1 MNNKSTLTYQVG
13 GSLPVDALSYVY
25 RQADE
30 EFYQAL
36 KAGEYCYVLNCRQMG
51 KSSLRVRT
59 MQRLEQDGIRCAT
72 IDITVIGSQQVTP
85 QQWYGGL
92 VRHLVNRFELS
103 EDFNLRTWWKE
114 REFLSP
120 VQCWAEFIEQ
130 VLLQQISENI
140 VIFIDEI
147 DSLLGFS
154 FKDDFFAAIRAF
166 YNNRTEKREYQRL
179 TFALLGVATPS
190 DLIGDRN
197 RTPFNIGRAIQLC
210 GFKLEEATLL
220 ASGLL
225 GQVENPQAV
234 LEEIL
239 QWTGGQPFLTQK
251 VCKLLVNGK
260 CGIVKQTS
268 NSLFA
273 VPYSLSLIDNL
284 VQCYIIKNWESQDEP
299 EHLKTIRK
307 RILRD
312 EESAVRLLGMYQEI
326 LQQKEIIAD
335 GTPEQIELR
344 LSGLVVE
351 KEGYLRVYNRIYEL
365 IFHQKWVEQ
374 ALADLRPYAKAI
386 TLWVASNYQDKY
398 LLQGQVLLRAREWVK
413 GKRLSNQDY
422 DFLLDSYQLEKHNSR
437 KKLLVGGGTILAII
451 SIGFLLFSV
460 SNSLSSLKMI
470 PLTAKMATACTSD
483 KSFPGNTLCAKLADV
498 PNVPAGFYNYGGST
512 SFVPLRSSF
521 VQAQITKSHPNF
533 QLRYTEQQSG
543 AAGSGSGINMLLDGQ
558 LSFAQSS
565 RPLKSEELEEAK
577 SRGFNLKQIP
587 ITLDGI
593 AIYVNPQLPISGLT
607 LSQIKDIFTG
617 KITNWKQIGG
627 PDLKI
632 TIFGRPSIDSG
643 ISQFFQSKVLQ
654 EETFSPNFIAVENTT
669 ASLMR
674 VITTPGSISFAG
686 ITDAIGQNS
695 VRLLP
700 IASQSSQPFVS
711 PCGNEYCTTIN
722 KKALIENSYP
732 LTRQLFVVIKQDG
745 GLDEQVGIAYANLLL
760 SDEGQRL
767 VEQAGYVPIRSEFTD
782 NK

>member
-1 MNNKSTLTYQVG
+1 MNTKSTLIYQVG
-13 GSLPVDALSYVY
+13 GSLPVDTPSYVY

-30 EFYQAL
+30 EIYQAL
-36 KAGEYCYVLNCRQMG
+36 KAGEYCYVLNSRQMG

-92 VRHLVNRFELS
+92 IRHLVNRFLLS
-103 EDFNLRTWWKE
+103 EDFNLRTWCKE

-166 YNNRTEKREYQRL
+166 YNNRTEKQEYQRL

-190 DLIGDRN
+190 DLIGDKN

-210 GFKLEEATLL
+210 GFKLEEATPL
-220 ASGLL
+220 AAGLVE
-225 GQVENPQAV
+225 QVENTQAV

-251 VCKLLVNGK
+251 VCKLLVNSK
-260 CGIVKQTS
+260 CGIGKPTN

-273 VPYSLSLIDNL
+273 VPYSPSLIDNL
-284 VQCYIIKNWESQDEP
+284 VQCYIIENWESQDDP
-299 EHLKTIRK
+299 EHLRTIRK

-312 EESAVRLLGMYQEI
+312 EESAVRLLGMYQQI

-335 GTPEQIELR
+335 GSPEQIEMR

-351 KEGYLRVYNRIYEL
+351 QEGHLRVYNRIYEQ
-365 IFHQKWVEQ
+365 IFNQKWVEQ

-386 TLWVASNYQDKY
+386 ALWGPSNYQNKY
-398 LLQGQVLLRAREWVK
+398 LLQGQVLLRAHEWAK
-413 GKRLSNQDY
+413 GKKLSNQDY
-422 DFLLDSYQLEKHNSR
+422 DFLLASYQLEKHKSR

-451 SIGFLLFSV
+451 SISFLLFSV
-460 SNSLSSLKMI
+460 TKILYPLKI
-470 PLTAKMATACTSD
+470 ITNNITTACTSD
-483 KSFPGNTLCAKLADV
+483 KPFPGNTVCPKLADV

-512 SFVPLRSSF
+512 TFAPLLSSF
-521 VQAQITKSHPNF
+521 VQEQITKSHPEF
-533 QLRYTEQQSG
+533 QLRYTEPSQG
-543 AAGSGSGINMLLDGQ
+543 EAPGSGTGIKMLLDGQ
-558 LSFAQSS
+558 LSFSQSS
-565 RPLKSEELEEAK
+565 RLLKPTELEKAK
-577 SRGFNLKQIP
+577 TLNFNLKQIP
-587 ITLDGI
+587 VALDGI
-593 AIYVNPQLPISGLT
+593 AIYVNHQLPIRGLT

-632 TIFGRPSIDSG
+632 TTLGRSSNYSEV
-643 ISQFFQSKVLQ
+643 SQLFESQVLQ
-654 EETFSPNFIAVENTT
+654 NETFSHKFISVETT
-669 ASLMR
+669 TDSVRR
-674 VITTPGSISFAG
+674 VARTPGSISFG
-686 ITDAIGQNS
+686 SITGSIGQNS
-695 VRLLP
+695 VKLLP
-700 IASQSSQPFVS
+700 VASNSSEPFVS
-711 PCGNEYCTTIN
+711 PCENEVVCTTIN
-722 KKALIENSYP
+722 KKALIEKSYP
-732 LTRQLFVVIKQDG
+732 LTRQLFIVIKQNG
-745 GLDEQVGIAYANLLL
+745 GVDEQAGIAYANLLL

-767 VEQAGYVPIRSEFTD
+767 VERAGYVPIRSEFAD

>member
-1 MNNKSTLTYQVG
+1 MNTKSTSIYQVG
-13 GSLPVDALSYVY
+13 GSLPVDVPSYVY

-30 EFYQAL
+30 EIYQAL
-36 KAGEYCYVLNCRQMG
+36 KAGEYCYVLNSRQMG

-92 VRHLVNRFELS
+92 IRHLVNRFKLS

-130 VLLQQISENI
+130 MLLQQISENI
-140 VIFIDEI
+140 VVFIDEI

-190 DLIGDRN
+190 DLISDKN

-210 GFKLEEATLL
+210 GFKLEEATPL

-225 GQVENPQAV
+225 GQVENTQAV
-234 LEEIL
+234 LEDIL

-251 VCKLLVNGK
+251 LCKLLVNGK
-260 CGIVKQTS
+260 CGIGKQTS

-273 VPYSLSLIDNL
+273 VPYSPSLIDNL
-284 VQCYIIKNWESQDEP
+284 VQCYIIANWESQDEP

-312 EESAVRLLGMYQEI
+312 EESAVRLLGMYQQI
-326 LQQKEIIAD
+326 LQQKKIIAD

-351 KEGYLRVYNRIYEL
+351 QEGYLRVYNRIYEQ

-386 TLWVASNYQDKY
+386 TLWLASNYQDKY
-398 LLQGQVLLRAREWVK
+398 LLQGQVLLRAREWAK

-451 SIGFLLFSV
+451 SIGFLHSV
-460 SNSLSSLKMI
+460 MTV
-470 PLTAKMATACTSD
+470 PLGMNTAKMATACTSD
-483 KSFPGNTLCAKLADV
+483 KLFPGNTLCAKLANV
-498 PNVPAGFYNYGGST
+498 PNVPPGFYNYGGST
-512 SFVPLRSSF
+512 TFAPLRSSF
-521 VQAQITKSHPNF
+521 VQEQITKSHPDF
-533 QLRYTEQQSG
+533 QLRYIKE
-543 AAGSGSGINMLLDGQ
+543 AVGSEIGIKMLLDNQ
-558 LSFAQSS
+558 LSFSQSS
-565 RPLKSEELEEAK
+565 IPLKPTELEEAK
-577 SRGFNLKQIP
+577 KRGLNLKQIP
-587 ITLDGI
+587 VALDGI
-593 AIYVNPQLPISGLT
+593 AIYVNPQLPIRGLT

-617 KITNWKQIGG
+617 KITNWNQIGG

-632 TIFGRPSIDSG
+632 TIFSRSNSSDT
-643 ISQFFQSKVLQ
+643 SQFFRSQVLQ
-654 EETFSPNFIAVENTT
+654 GKPFSPNSIEPPTDTT
-669 ASLMR
+669 TSTLR
-674 VITTPGSISFAG
+674 YVTKTPGSISFDG
-686 ITDAIGQNS
+686 ITAAIGQKS

-700 IASQSSQPFVS
+700 IPSQSSQPFVS

-722 KKALIENSYP
+722 KKALIEKSYP
-732 LTRQLFVVIKQDG
+732 WTRQLFVVIKQDG
-745 GLDEQVGIAYANLLL
+745 GVDEQAGIAYANLLL

-767 VEQAGYVPIRSEFTD
+767 VEQAGYVPIRSAFTG

>member
-1 MNNKSTLTYQVG
+1 MNTISTLIYQVG
-13 GSLPVDALSYVY
+13 GSLPVDTPSYVY

-30 EFYQAL
+30 EIYQAL
-36 KAGEYCYVLNCRQMG
+36 KAGEYCYVLNARQMG

-92 VRHLVNRFELS
+92 IRHLVNRFLLS

-166 YNNRTEKREYQRL
+166 YNNRTEKQEYQRL

-190 DLIGDRN
+190 DLIGDKN

-210 GFKLEEATLL
+210 GFKLEEATPL
-220 ASGLL
+220 AAGLVE
-225 GQVENPQAV
+225 QVDNTQAV

-251 VCKLLVNGK
+251 VCKLLVNSK
-260 CGIVKQTS
+260 CGIGKPS
-268 NSLFA
+268 NNSLFA
-273 VPYSLSLIDNL
+273 VPYSPSLIDNL
-284 VQCYIIKNWESQDEP
+284 VQCYIIENWESQDDP
-299 EHLKTIRK
+299 EHLRTIRK

-312 EESAVRLLGMYQEI
+312 EESAVRLLGMYQQI

-335 GTPEQIELR
+335 GSPEQIEMR

-351 KEGYLRVYNRIYEL
+351 QEGHLRVYNRIYEQ
-365 IFHQKWVEQ
+365 IFNQKWVEQ

-386 TLWVASNYQDKY
+386 TLWGTSNYQEKY
-398 LLQGQVLLRAREWVK
+398 LLQGQVLLRAHEWAK
-413 GKRLSNQDY
+413 GKKLSNQDY
-422 DFLLDSYQLEKHNSR
+422 DFLLASYQLEKHKSR
-437 KKLLVGGGTILAII
+437 KKLFVGGGMILTII
-451 SIGFLLFSV
+451 SIGFLLFSSRFLFLRT
-460 SNSLSSLKMI
+460 SNSPLSVKM
-470 PLTAKMATACTSD
+470 TTACTSD
-483 KSFPGNTLCAKLADV
+483 KSFPTNTLCPKLADV
-498 PNVPAGFYNYGGST
+498 PNVPAGFYKYGGST
-512 SFVPLRSSF
+512 TIMPLQSIIRE
-521 VQAQITKSHPNF
+521 QITKSYPEF
-533 QLRYTEQQSG
+533 RLIYTLQSG
-543 AAGSGSGINMLLDGQ
+543 KVPGSTTGIKMLLDGR
-558 LSFAQSS
+558 LNFSQSS
-565 RPLKSEELEEAK
+565 RPLTPDELEQAK

-587 ITLDGI
+587 VALDGI

-617 KITNWKQIGG
+617 RITNWNQLGG
-627 PDLKI
+627 PNLKI
-632 TIFGRPSIDSG
+632 TTFSRPSNSSG
-643 ISQFFQSKVLQ
+643 TLEFFRSQVLQ
-654 EETFSPNFIAVENTT
+654 QEIFSPNFIRVESTT
-669 ASLMR
+669 ESLRR
-674 VITTPGSISFAG
+674 VAQTPGSISFAV
-686 ITDAIGQNS
+686 ITDVIGQNL
-695 VRLLP
+695 VKLLP
-700 IASQSSQPFVS
+700 IASQSSQPFVT

-722 KKALIENSYP
+722 KKAFIEKSYP

-745 GLDEQVGIAYANLLL
+745 GVDEQAGIAYANLLL

-767 VEQAGYVPIRSEFTD
+767 LEQAGYVPIRSEVTD